1 MTEIPNPVR
10 QERCAPARLDATDRS
25 LLALL
30 AEDGAMSYADLGA
43 AVHLSAPAVHERV
56 KRLRRDG
63 VIRATVARLD
73 GCKLG
78 RPLLTFVL
86 VDTRDIASTR
96 RLAGLAAL
104 PEVEEI
110 HTVAGD
116 SCVMLKIRAADTEG
130 LEELLGRVQ
139 EIEGVT
145 GTRSYIALSTFTER
159 GPSPLP

>member
-1 MTEIPNPVR
+1 MTKDTTPVR
-10 QERCAPARLDATDRS
+10 QDRPGPARLDATDRT
-25 LLALL
+25 LLGLL
-30 AEDGAMSYADLGA
+30 AEDGTISYADLGA

-56 KRLRRDG
+56 KRLRREG
-63 VIRATVARLD
+63 VIKGTVARLC

-96 RLAGLAAL
+96 RLIGLASL

-130 LEELLGRVQ
+130 LEDLLGRVQ